1 MTQVTIMHQAP
12 VSFTRLVLLTACL
25 VAWAAQA
32 QTAQTLTVKRDTEV
46 RKQPDASAES
56 VMPIAASSTVL
67 HHGERQGAWMRIKAD
82 TGKQGWMRLFDLSA
96 ATTAASNSGG
106 GGGGAGNVLRGV
118 GSLLAP
124 GSSKPVTTSTLGVR
138 GLDANDL
145 AAAQPNPAAVTQ
157 GERLRTSEAQ
167 AKQFAQRSGLTP
179 RQVAELPDSA
189 APAPRGSNAN

>member
-12 VSFTRLVLLTACL
+12 VSVPRLVLLTACL

-96 ATTAASNSGG
+96 TSAAASTS

-124 GSSKPVTTSTLGVR
+124 GSTKPVTTSTLGVR

-179 RQVAELPDSA
+179 RQVAELPDST

>member
-12 VSFTRLVLLTACL
+12 VSFTRLVLLAACL
-25 VAWAAQA
+25 VAWPAQA

-96 ATTAASNSGG
+96 ATTAASTS

-124 GSSKPVTTSTLGVR
+124 GSTKPVTTSTLGVR

>member
-12 VSFTRLVLLTACL
+12 VSFTRLVLLAACL
-25 VAWAAQA
+25 VPWPAQA

-56 VMPIAASSTVL
+56 IMPIAASSTVL

-96 ATTAASNSGG
+96 TSTAASTS

-138 GLDANDL
+138 GLDANDV
-145 AAAQPNPAAVTQ
+145 ATAQPNPAAVTQ

-189 APAPRGSNAN
+189 APATPGGTAN